1 MRDIIKRIFGSGN
14 TEQSQ
19 VYDERS
25 YWGKRQDP
33 NAKEGWEEQHLA
45 MTVNYI
51 REQSKGA
58 NTVLEIGPGVGRTLD
73 AHSTGRKIT
82 GYDISDLYKD
92 RVCARAKELGLDFSL
107 DIAVEGAERFPYTDG
122 QFDVGVSSQ
131 VFLHQKPENIK
142 HMMSEMARVC
152 QKVVVVTGGYR
163 FKGAAHVF
171 DHDYPAL
178 ATELGCEMNHV
189 RAWTPHILFVYQKLA

>member
-1 MRDIIKRIFGSGN
+1 MKRIIKRLFGSGSN
-14 TEQSQ
+14 ETQQ
-19 VYDERS
+19 AYDERS
-25 YWGKRQDP
+25 YWGKREDP

-45 MTVNYI
+45 MTVNYL
-51 REQSKGA
+51 REHTEGA
-58 NTVLEIGPGVGRTLD
+58 KSVLEIGPGVGRTLD
-73 AHSTGRKIT
+73 AHSSDRKIT
-82 GYDISDLYKD
+82 GFDISNMYRE
-92 RVCARAKELGLDFSL
+92 RVCARAAELGLDFTL
-107 DIAVEGAERFPYTDG
+107 DIAEEGVDAFPYTDQ

-142 HMMSEMARVC
+142 HMMSEMIRVC

-189 RAWTPHILFVYQKLA
+189 RAWTPHILFVYQRRS